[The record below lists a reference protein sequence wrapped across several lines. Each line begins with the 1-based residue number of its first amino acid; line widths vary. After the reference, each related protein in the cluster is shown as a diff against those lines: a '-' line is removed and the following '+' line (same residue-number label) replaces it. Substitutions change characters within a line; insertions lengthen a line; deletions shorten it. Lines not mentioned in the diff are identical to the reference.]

1 MKKIHTLFIVAFL
14 IIAIASLLSCKSSQ
28 PPVATTTEKKENLD
42 SVRVIKLLEKNAEI
56 NDSMKILIGKIKT
69 ERKECDSVCQV
80 SVNRLLSQLNS
91 TKSSGNNAT
100 AINYN
105 EKDNSLNIATK
116 IGATANK
123 TDTIYINKTTTL
135 YSTKEV
141 PVVTTK
147 PLPRWML
154 ILMLIGTGSIVY
166 WLGKVVLFIRTK
178 IPA

>member
-1 MKKIHTLFIVAFL
+1 MKKVHTLFIVAFF
-14 IIAIASLLSCKSSQ
+14 IIAIASLFGCKTSQ

-42 SVRVIKLLEKNAEI
+42 SVRVVKLLEKNAEI
-56 NDSMKILIGKIKT
+56 NDSIKILIGKIKT
-69 ERKECDSVCQV
+69 DKKECDSVCQE

-91 TKSSGNNAT
+91 SRTSGNNAT

-147 PLPRWML
+147 PLPKWML
-154 ILMLIGTGSIVY
+154 ILMLIGAGSLVY
-166 WLGKVVLFIRTK
+166 WIGKLVLFVRTR
-178 IPA
+178 IPV